1 MEFGELLKAF
11 LQDLQA
17 IFRKQIIF
25 QGLTLPQILI
35 LSSIPDT
42 GIDMS
47 SLAKVSGV
55 DNSTM
60 TRLAD
65 TMIKRGWIAKKRDDM
80 DRRSFILRLTEQ
92 GENLQLEI
100 ENRIDKF
107 GEEVASQIPLEERE
121 EVKDVLSAFH
131 WTLSKLILKKQ

>member
-11 LQDLQA
+11 LQDLQV
-17 IFRKQIIF
+17 IFRKQITF

-60 TRLAD
+60 TRLAG
-65 TMIKRGWIAKKRDDM
+65 TMIKKGWIDKKRDDM
-80 DRRSFILRLTEQ
+80 DRRFFILRLTEQ

-131 WTLSKLILKKQ
+131 WTLSKLMLKKL

>member
-17 IFRKQIIF
+17 IFRRQITF
-25 QGLTLPQILI
+25 QGLTISQLLI

-47 SLAKVSGV
+47 SLAKVIGV

-60 TRLAD
+60 TRLAA
-65 TMIKRGWIAKKRDDM
+65 TMINKGWIIKIRDDM
-80 DRRSFILRLTEQ
+80 DRRSYLIYLTKH
-92 GENLQLEI
+92 GESLQLEI

-107 GEEVASQIPLEERE
+107 GEAVATQLPVEERE
-121 EVKDVLSAFH
+121 EMKEVLSSFH
-131 WTLSKLILKKQ
+131 WTLSKLILKKH